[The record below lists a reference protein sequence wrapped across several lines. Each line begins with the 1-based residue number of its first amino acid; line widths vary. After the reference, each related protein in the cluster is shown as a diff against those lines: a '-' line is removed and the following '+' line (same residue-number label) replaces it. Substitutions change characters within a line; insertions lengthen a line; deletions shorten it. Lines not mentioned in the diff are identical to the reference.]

1 MTFFTDYAV
10 VNSDTVTHSHT
21 VALNFHL
28 HRFSSAQHR
37 WANFADSHWYLDSMA
52 IKAANGYSVFCR
64 QDFVGIDYGMV
75 DCATYAPLPDYY
87 SAILWTEL
95 MGTTAL
101 AATSTSPS
109 VRAYA
114 HCSPSSGPSSSGP
127 SLSGPSSGEDGKPT
141 AGDGTAGGGTAEG
154 GVTILLLNL
163 DNSTTRN
170 VTLNGFSAAAPRV
183 EWHLTGPGGAGSPKM
198 ALNGKLLVAKVA
210 GTEYELPS
218 LAGRAVPPSPQAA
231 GPVVVEMAPASIAF
245 VKLKASGVCA

>member
-1 MTFFTDYAV
+1 
-10 VNSDTVTHSHT
+10 
-21 VALNFHL
+21 
-28 HRFSSAQHR
+28 
-37 WANFADSHWYLDSMA
+37 MA

-114 HCSPSSGPSSSGP
+114 HCSPSSGPSS
-127 SLSGPSSGEDGKPT
+127 GEDGKPT
-141 AGDGTAGGGTAEG
+141 AGDGTAGGGSTG
-154 GVTILLLNL
+154 GVTGLLLNL

-218 LAGRAVPPSPQAA
+218 LVGRAVPPSPQAA
-231 GPVVVEMAPASIAF
+231 VVVEMAPASIAF